1 MPLTL
6 QNIGDAGTDPVFV
19 SRVRGRLA
27 QAAPA
32 VINESAGTANHAA
45 RVTHMGLVL
54 AEPAKWASRYA
65 SYVAGQSGP
74 AGAASLA
81 AVTDAQI
88 TTAVDS
94 LIDSFALNA
103 GG

>member
-1 MPLTL
+1 MPLSL
-6 QNIGDAGTDPVFV
+6 QNIGDAGTDATFLA
-19 SRVRGRLA
+19 RVRGRLA

-32 VINESAGTANHAA
+32 VLGESAGTANHAA
-45 RVTHMGLVL
+45 RVTHMANVL
-54 AEPAKWASRYA
+54 REPQLYAARYA

-74 AGAASLA
+74 SSAANLA

-94 LIDSFALNA
+94 LIDHFALNA
-103 GG
+103 P